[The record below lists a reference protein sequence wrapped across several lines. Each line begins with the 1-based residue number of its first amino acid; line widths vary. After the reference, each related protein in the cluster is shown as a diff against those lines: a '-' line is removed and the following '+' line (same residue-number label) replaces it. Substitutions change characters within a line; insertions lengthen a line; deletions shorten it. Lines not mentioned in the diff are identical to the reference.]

1 MPFATYLL
9 EQVKTHPSLQPQD
22 VLKLC
27 YQAAFG
33 AEHLLRDREKA
44 KAYLRQEYDSVTAA
58 DRPLF
63 EEISDEIV
71 RVDLS
76 AWKFHGLPVDWLFEM
91 LAASPFGAEGKTAFR
106 DYLKQAEDALPQM
119 PFSPADWQ
127 AYLQEYEKTGLAPV
141 HHSEIYRAKE
151 NPAYR
156 IVDKKFVR
164 IFPILQKAT
173 AWKEEGCVIA
183 IDGRAA
189 SGKTTMAAQL
199 KQVLQAD
206 VVQMDDFFL
215 PPELRTLERLAEPGG
230 NVHYERFQM
239 EILPYIRAAEGFS
252 YRRFDC
258 SRMDYNGSREIGK
271 APFCIVEGSY
281 SHHPIFGKYADITV
295 FSCVDAEEQMRRIEK
310 RNGPQMAEMFR
321 TRWIPLEEKYFTAFS
336 IRESADM
343 EI

>member
-1 MPFATYLL
+1 MPFTTYLL
-9 EQVKTHPSLQPQD
+9 EQVKKHPSLQPQD

-44 KAYLRQEYDSVTAA
+44 KVYLQQEYDNVIAA
-58 DRPLF
+58 ERPLF
-63 EEISDEIV
+63 EEISDAIV

-76 AWKFHGLPVDWLFEM
+76 AWKFHGLPADWLFEM
-91 LAASPFGAEGKTAFR
+91 LAASPFGAEGETAFR
-106 DYLKQAEDALPQM
+106 EYLKQAEDALPQM

-156 IVDKKFVR
+156 IVDKKFIR
-164 IFPILQKAT
+164 IFPILQKA
-173 AWKEEGCVIA
+173 AARKEGVCVIA

-206 VVQMDDFFL
+206 MVQMDDFFL
-215 PPELRTLERLAEPGG
+215 PPELRTPERLAQPGG
-230 NVHYERFQM
+230 NVHYERFQV
-239 EILPYIRAAEGFS
+239 EVLPYIRKAEGFS

-258 SRMDYNGSREIGK
+258 GRMDYNGSREIDK
-271 APFCIVEGSY
+271 TPFRIVEGSY
-281 SHHPIFGKYADITV
+281 SHHPLFGDYADITV
-295 FSCVDAEEQMRRIEK
+295 FSCVDEEEQMRRIEK

-321 TRWIPLEEKYFTAFS
+321 TRWIPLEEAYFEKCH
-336 IRESADM
+336 IREQAD
-343 EI
+343 IQI